1 MYKSLFNLRN
11 FKKGLR
17 LIEAIAKQNDEH
29 AVDYACGYAVATIK
43 AQRKGGRITKNQEKA
58 LVDLAYETADET
70 IAEILKDVEVTSKED
85 LKVLDLDLEEA

>member
-17 LIEAIAKQNDEH
+17 LVEAIAKQNSEH
-29 AVDYACGYAVATIK
+29 AVDYACGYAVAIIGE
-43 AQRKGGRITKNQEKA
+43 QRKGGRITKNQEKA
-58 LVDLAYETADET
+58 LVDLAYETADDT
-70 IAEILKDVEVTSKED
+70 IAEILKDVEATSKEE